1 MKSKI
6 IQITIIFS
14 CLIIGITVIATL
26 LTRSAESADT
36 RSEQIVDANE
46 ISQLIEMGETAK
58 AQQKLSELQQ
68 NLRAPFTTNTIPKTA
83 IIICILSILCIC
95 TVFIYVYIRILRP
108 FDKMKDFASEI
119 SKGNFDVPLKYER
132 TNYFGAFTWAFDSMR
147 KEIKSARMAEHEAIE
162 NNKTVIATL
171 SHDIKTPI
179 ASIRAY
185 AEGLEA
191 NMDSSPE
198 RRTRYLQ
205 VLMKKCDEVTALTN
219 DLLLHS
225 LSEMGRIEIKTEEF
239 ELVPFMEQTIEDITA
254 DKKDVIFTKPD
265 FSPVVTADKKRMTQL
280 VENLINNA
288 RKYGRTCINTSQ
300 TGTTNI
306 NTTNTDKNTPI
317 PGSAEISISMAQKD
331 GYVQITFADKGSG
344 IPDEDMP
351 FITDKFYRG
360 KNSGSENGSGL
371 GLYIVKYITEQTG
384 GTLELQNT
392 YPGLK
397 VTVSLPLEGK
407 VAERSEVG

>member
-1 MKSKI
+1 MKAKI

-46 ISQLIEMGETAK
+46 ISQLIETGETAK

-68 NLRAPFTTNTIPKTA
+68 NLRTPFATNTTSKTA

-95 TVFIYVYIRILRP
+95 TVFIYVYTRILRP

-265 FSPVVTADKKRMTQL
+265 FSPVVSADKKRMTQL
-280 VENLINNA
+280 VENLINNS
-288 RKYGRTCINTSQ
+288 RKYGK
-300 TGTTNI
+300 
-306 NTTNTDKNTPI
+306 TDI
-317 PGSAEISISMAQKD
+317 DISMAQKD
-331 GYVQITFADKGSG
+331 GNVQITFADKGSG

-397 VTVSLPLEGK
+397 VNVSLPIK
-407 VAERSEVG
+407 ASP

>member
-36 RSEQIVDANE
+36 RSEQIVDINE

-68 NLRAPFTTNTIPKTA
+68 NLRTPFATNTTSKTA
-83 IIICILSILCIC
+83 IIICILSVLCIC
-95 TVFIYVYIRILRP
+95 TVFIYVYTRILRP

-280 VENLINNA
+280 VENLINNS
-288 RKYGRTCINTSQ
+288 RKYGKTDIN
-300 TGTTNI
+300 
-306 NTTNTDKNTPI
+306 
-317 PGSAEISISMAQKD
+317 ISMAQKD
-331 GYVQITFADKGSG
+331 GNVQITFSDKGSG

-397 VTVSLPLEGK
+397 VTVSLPQK
-407 VAERSEVG
+407 N